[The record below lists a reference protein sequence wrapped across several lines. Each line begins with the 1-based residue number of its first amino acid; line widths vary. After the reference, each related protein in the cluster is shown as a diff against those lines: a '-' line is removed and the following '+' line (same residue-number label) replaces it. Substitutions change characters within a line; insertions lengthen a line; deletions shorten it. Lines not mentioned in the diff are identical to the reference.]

1 MRRRGFTLI
10 EVLMSLAIFAL
21 AAVSLGAAY
30 SNVLLS
36 RLALKQDEQRLDD
49 IARCRAAV
57 METPG
62 FDDVEAGGEIRLP
75 GGRSATWQGKIEAT
89 SVSDLFAVQ
98 LTAEIEPTGGGEAEE
113 YIETRMLLRPTWS
126 IPSERQKIRDD
137 ARQRLEQER
146 GYKEADGN
154 SAFISAPTRGKKLVP
169 SQPNGQ
175 AGSKGQGGSGGKGQ
189 GQAGG
194 KGQGGSSGQPGGQPN
209 GQPGGQPNGQPNGQP
224 GGQPNGQPNGQPG
237 GQPAARPVSQ

>member
-30 SNVLLS
+30 SNVLMS

-49 IARCRAAV
+49 QARCRAALL
-57 METPG
+57 ETPG
-62 FDDVEAGGEIRLP
+62 FDDVEAGGEIHLP
-75 GGRSATWQGKIEAT
+75 GGRKATWQGKIEAT

-98 LTAEIEPTGGGEAEE
+98 LTAEIEPPGGGEAEE
-113 YIETRMLLRPTWS
+113 FTETRMLLRPTWS
-126 IPSERQKIRDD
+126 IPADRQKIRDEV
-137 ARQRLEQER
+137 RQRLLQER

-169 SQPNGQ
+169 SNPG
-175 AGSKGQGGSGGKGQ
+175 AKGAAARPPASTAPGGKG
-189 GQAGG
+189 GAPG
-194 KGQGGSSGQPGGQPN
+194 KGAP
-209 GQPGGQPNGQPNGQP
+209 
-224 GGQPNGQPNGQPG
+224 
-237 GQPAARPVSQ
+237 PARAPAPSPAPRPAQ

>member
-30 SNVLLS
+30 SNVLMG

-49 IARCRAAV
+49 LARCRAAL

-62 FDDVEAGGEIRLP
+62 FDDVETGGEIHLP
-75 GGRSATWQGKIEAT
+75 GDRTARWKGKIEAT

-98 LTAEIEPTGGGEAEE
+98 LTCEIQAVKDGDYGDE
-113 YIETRMLLRPTWS
+113 INETRMLLRPTWS
-126 IPSERQKIRDD
+126 IPSDRQKIRDD
-137 ARQRLEQER
+137 ARERLEKER

-154 SAFISAPTRGKKLVP
+154 SGFISTPTKGKKLVP
-169 SQPNGQ
+169 GQTGKGKNGTTGQNGKNGQ
-175 AGSKGQGGSGGKGQ
+175 PTK
-189 GQAGG
+189 
-194 KGQGGSSGQPGGQPN
+194 GGQP
-209 GQPGGQPNGQPNGQP
+209 
-224 GGQPNGQPNGQPG
+224 
-237 GQPAARPVSQ
+237 PAPPRPAPKQ

>member
-30 SNVLLS
+30 SNVLMS

-49 IARCRAAV
+49 QARCRAALL
-57 METPG
+57 ETPG
-62 FDDVEAGGEIRLP
+62 FDDVEAGGEINLP
-75 GGRSATWQGKIEAT
+75 GGRKASWQGKIEAT

-98 LTAEIEPTGGGEAEE
+98 LTAEIEPPDGGEAEE
-113 YIETRMLLRPTWS
+113 FTETRMLLRPTWS
-126 IPSERQKIRDD
+126 IPADRQKIRDE

-169 SQPNGQ
+169 SNPGAKGAAAPGGKNNGGRGDS
-175 AGSKGQGGSGGKGQ
+175 AGGKNSGGKG
-189 GQAGG
+189 GAPG
-194 KGQGGSSGQPGGQPN
+194 KGAPPSRAPA
-209 GQPGGQPNGQPNGQP
+209 
-224 GGQPNGQPNGQPG
+224 
-237 GQPAARPVSQ
+237 PAAAPRPAQ

>member
-30 SNVLLS
+30 SNVLMS

-49 IARCRAAV
+49 QARCRAALL
-57 METPG
+57 ETPG
-62 FDDVEAGGEIRLP
+62 FDDVETGGEIRLP
-75 GGRSATWQGKIEAT
+75 GGRTATWQGKIEAT

-98 LTAEIEPTGGGEAEE
+98 LTAEIEPPDGGEAEE
-113 YIETRMLLRPTWS
+113 FTETRMLLRPTWS
-126 IPSERQKIRDD
+126 IPADRQKIRDE

-169 SQPNGQ
+169 SNPGAKGAAAPGGKNNGGRGDS
-175 AGSKGQGGSGGKGQ
+175 AGGKNSGGKG
-189 GQAGG
+189 GAPG
-194 KGQGGSSGQPGGQPN
+194 KGAPPSRAPA
-209 GQPGGQPNGQPNGQP
+209 
-224 GGQPNGQPNGQPG
+224 
-237 GQPAARPVSQ
+237 PAAAPRPAQ